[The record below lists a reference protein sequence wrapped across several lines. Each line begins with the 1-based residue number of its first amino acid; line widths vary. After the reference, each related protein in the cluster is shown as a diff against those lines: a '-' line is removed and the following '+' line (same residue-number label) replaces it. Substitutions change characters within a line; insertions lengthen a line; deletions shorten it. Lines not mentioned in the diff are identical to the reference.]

1 LNVSIFNA
9 FPASRAAS
17 ALLFNS
23 LQNGFTPIRD
33 HKKKNI
39 RFVAAGYKIDISAA
53 SKPFHRQG
61 VFMC

>member
-1 LNVSIFNA
+1 MFRYLTLFPHLGQQVPFYLIA
-9 FPASRAAS
+9 FKMV
-17 ALLFNS
+17 LHLF
-23 LQNGFTPIRD
+23 GIT
-33 HKKKNI
+33 KKNI